1 MKGRPVVMGA
11 KSDTLEK
18 HAGKRQAKVD
28 LPHLNVKKD
37 EYYINPKCGH
47 LKAVPIYNAQSL
59 HRPTIL
65 QQVSVFH
72 LSHVFSFHIFLYAYL
87 VCLSCVYLRSNLHI
101 ASL

>member
-1 MKGRPVVMGA
+1 MNGKPVVMGA

-37 EYYINPKCGH
+37 EYNINPKCGH
-47 LKAVPIYNAQSL
+47 LKDVPIYNAQSL
-59 HRPTIL
+59 NWPTIL

-72 LSHVFSFHIFLYAYL
+72 LSQVFSFHIFLYAYL
-87 VCLSCVYLRSNLHI
+87 VCFSCVYQRSNLHI

>member
-1 MKGRPVVMGA
+1 MGA

-28 LPHLNVKKD
+28 LPHLNVKKN

-59 HRPTIL
+59 NRPTIL

-72 LSHVFSFHIFLYAYL
+72 LSNVFSFHIFLYAFL
-87 VCLSCVYLRSNLHI
+87 VCI
-101 ASL
+101 